1 MMADSLFENVMKSP
15 NVWTGKDGVK
25 SVTDLLS
32 NPPLQDK
39 IQQGLLSTGYN
50 KLLETGAIKDTAAGA
65 INKLSGSVLGGSGSL
80 IAQSQETFANT
91 VKKISQFK
99 LAALERSGKL
109 SSTIN
114 EATSASA
121 VALGKSA
128 IASANLSAL
137 SNLSAG
143 AMSKISSQLSSLN
156 IGGINAGGLA
166 KLAGGAQNLSGAISK
181 AANNVV
187 ADVGALVGNAG
198 KFGAGTATQWA
209 QNLAGGADGTAVSSL
224 SAGAQGAAAL
234 IANNPATA
242 AAASTFG
249 SIASIANNPSS
260 LITGNPL
267 VAQSAAKFGAIAGAA
282 GSIAAIANNPASLI
296 AGNPLIAASAATFAS
311 IPGLNGALTQ
321 KMNAFAGQNKFAV
334 NFGDFKLPGLAAGAI
349 PAAAYS
355 GTIDR
360 STVDS
365 ATNRIIGSNKVASP
379 LGGAAPTNL
388 VDQFDSFKQQAEA
401 DITALQAKADA
412 ANNKSEGMAVLNASL
427 EYYLSWSAL
436 RDKITNAF
444 FTSMSTDYKFPE
456 SIAAYFKELVKRKDA
471 IIADLI
477 ARLKQQAAAAAATS
491 AAASPD
497 PAEQA

>member
-50 KLLETGAIKDTAAGA
+50 KLLDTGAIKDTAAGA
-65 INKLSGSVLGGSGSL
+65 INKLTGSVLGGSGSL
-80 IAQSQETFANT
+80 ISQSQDTFAST

-99 LAALERSGKL
+99 LAALERSGTL

-128 IASANLSAL
+128 ISSANLSSL

-156 IGGINAGGLA
+156 IGGINASGIA

-181 AANNVV
+181 VANNVV

-209 QNLAGGADGTAVSSL
+209 QNLAGGAAGTAVSSL

-234 IANNPATA
+234 IASNPAA
-242 AAASTFG
+242 SAAASTFG

-260 LITGNPL
+260 LLAGNPL
-267 VAQSAAKFGAIAGAA
+267 V
-282 GSIAAIANNPASLI
+282 
-296 AGNPLIAASAATFAS
+296 AASAATFGA
-311 IPGLNGALTQ
+311 IPGLGGALTQ

-355 GTIDR
+355 GTIYR

-365 ATNRIIGSNKVASP
+365 ATNRIIGRSKVASP
-379 LGGAAPTNL
+379 LGGAAPSNL
-388 VDQFDSFKQQAEA
+388 SAQFDSFKQQAEA
-401 DITALQAKADA
+401 DLTALQTKADA
-412 ANNKSEGMAVLNASL
+412 ANRKSEGMAVLNEGVDL
-427 EYYLSWSAL
+427 YLSWSKL
-436 RDKITNAF
+436 RDKITDAF
-444 FTSMSTDYKFPE
+444 FVSGSVDFKFPE
-456 SIAAYFKELVKRKDA
+456 AIAAYFNELVKRKNA
-471 IIADLI
+471 IVDDMI
-477 ARLKQQAAAAAATS
+477 ARLKRQWAAEAAAE

-497 PAEQA
+497 PTQQA